1 MKSIVSYREDVLTFA
16 SEQYGTEPEYLWSS
30 APEYAVLRHRNGM
43 WYGIIMN
50 VPQEKLGLS
59 GKNWVDILNV
69 KCEPDM
75 IGSFRQRAGV
85 LPAYH
90 MNRTHWLTVLL
101 DGSVDRETICLLLT
115 MSYDLIERGTKKR
128 KRLRR
133 ELK

>member
-1 MKSIVSYREDVLTFA
+1 M
-16 SEQYGTEPEYLWSS
+16 
-30 APEYAVLRHRNGM
+30 
-43 WYGIIMN
+43 
-50 VPQEKLGLS
+50 S
-59 GKNWVDILNV
+59 GKGWVDILNV

-75 IGSFRQRAGV
+75 IGSFRQHAGV

-128 KRLRR
+128 KRPRR
-133 ELK
+133 ELT